1 MVQIEE
7 LAKVVLQIITNRN
20 TNAARRIPELI
31 QTVYTSLKLDRLTL
45 MTVPLEELIR
55 RLNSD
60 DGGGIPRLEI
70 AVKTLI
76 EESYLH
82 PGEEQDMLQRAKLLL
97 EYIQTHDNIFEGT
110 ISLYVKDAEGLHAIM
125 DKIRKIKGIDTVKRN
140 QD

>member
-45 MTVPLEELIR
+45 MTVPPEELIR
-55 RLNSD
+55 RLDSD

-97 EYIQTHDNIFEGT
+97 EYIQTHDNTF
-110 ISLYVKDAEGLHAIM
+110 SLERVSLLDELE
-125 DKIRKIKGIDTVKRN
+125 
-140 QD
+140 

>member
-97 EYIQTHDNIFEGT
+97 EYIQTHDNTF
-110 ISLYVKDAEGLHAIM
+110 SLERVSLLDELEQRLSK
-125 DKIRKIKGIDTVKRN
+125 
-140 QD
+140 

>member
-45 MTVPLEELIR
+45 MTVPPEELIR

-97 EYIQTHDNIFEGT
+97 EYIQTHDNTF
-110 ISLYVKDAEGLHAIM
+110 SLERVSLLDELEQRLSK
-125 DKIRKIKGIDTVKRN
+125 
-140 QD
+140 

>member
-7 LAKVVLQIITNRN
+7 LAKVVLQLITNRN
-20 TNAARRIPELI
+20 ANAARRNPELI

-45 MTVPLEELIR
+45 MTVPPEELIH

-97 EYIQTHDNIFEGT
+97 EYIQTHDNTF
-110 ISLYVKDAEGLHAIM
+110 SLERVSLLNELEQRLSK
-125 DKIRKIKGIDTVKRN
+125 
-140 QD
+140 

>member
-31 QTVYTSLKLDRLTL
+31 QIVYTSLKLDRLTL
-45 MTVPLEELIR
+45 MTVPPEELIR

-97 EYIQTHDNIFEGT
+97 EYIQTHDNTF
-110 ISLYVKDAEGLHAIM
+110 SLERVSLLDELEQRLSK
-125 DKIRKIKGIDTVKRN
+125 
-140 QD
+140 

>member
-45 MTVPLEELIR
+45 MTVPPEELIR

-76 EESYLH
+76 EESYLY

-97 EYIQTHDNIFEGT
+97 EYIQTHDNTF
-110 ISLYVKDAEGLHAIM
+110 SLERVSLLDELEQRLSK
-125 DKIRKIKGIDTVKRN
+125 
-140 QD
+140 

>member
-1 MVQIEE
+1 MLKRDFIMVQIEE

-97 EYIQTHDNIFEGT
+97 EYIQTHDNTF
-110 ISLYVKDAEGLHAIM
+110 SLERVSLLDELEQRLSK
-125 DKIRKIKGIDTVKRN
+125 
-140 QD
+140 

>member
-45 MTVPLEELIR
+45 MTVPPEELIR

-97 EYIQTHDNIFEGT
+97 EYIQTHDNTFSLERVSLLDELEQR
-110 ISLYVKDAEGLHAIM
+110 ISK
-125 DKIRKIKGIDTVKRN
+125 
-140 QD
+140 

>member
-1 MVQIEE
+1 M
-7 LAKVVLQIITNRN
+7 
-20 TNAARRIPELI
+20 
-31 QTVYTSLKLDRLTL
+31 YTSLKLDRLTL

-97 EYIQTHDNIFEGT
+97 EYIQTHDNTF
-110 ISLYVKDAEGLHAIM
+110 SLERVSLLDELEQRLSK
-125 DKIRKIKGIDTVKRN
+125 
-140 QD
+140 